1 MRQMEVG
8 FDDLVFGPPQ
18 SPILESRTGSLMDFY
33 LAEDCADRQ
42 ADPVQLWKLHAH
54 RFPSL
59 ALMARDY
66 LSVPATRYV
75 SSTIYPADIYN
86 Y

>member
-1 MRQMEVG
+1 
-8 FDDLVFGPPQ
+8 
-18 SPILESRTGSLMDFY
+18 MDFY
-33 LAEDCADRQ
+33 LAEECADRR
-42 ADPVQLWKLHAH
+42 ADPVQWGKLHAH

-75 SSTIYPADIYN
+75 IQSNGLHALLLTIVDSDIKCAIGASFFSCR
-86 Y
+86 